1 MLHYIKNCCSTL
13 SPPSIHTLDDR
24 FPGHSERTKQVRG
37 SEFEIGE
44 QAQGL
49 LPSLRLQHSLPP
61 KVCYYSACTDAYKEA
76 TVGQWETLRWSDRLA
91 KLSTLAKPAVIY
103 PRTRSWNTRLHIDTN
118 TQQQGLKLLHPL
130 LQSVILGLELL
141 VALLELTEP
150 LLLPLPRLAS
160 SQRIL

>member
-1 MLHYIKNCCSTL
+1 MIKLTVCFLHYDCSTPFL
-13 SPPSIHTLDDR
+13 RKCAKI
-24 FPGHSERTKQVRG
+24 
-37 SEFEIGE
+37 
-44 QAQGL
+44 
-49 LPSLRLQHSLPP
+49 LPVLMLARRPL
-61 KVCYYSACTDAYKEA
+61 
-76 TVGQWETLRWSDRLA
+76 WETLRWSDRLA